1 MNSTQKQ
8 AYERELMMAKS
19 LYQNAHY
26 EMCFGYLERAHILGQ
41 RSIFRHTT
49 VHWWMLK
56 VGVQCADK
64 KAILGQVMRLIAS
77 IIFSRIWVPVGN
89 TGGTNVNA
97 FKSMPIPQDL
107 KKYLDQSG

>member
-1 MNSTQKQ
+1 MNSAQKH
-8 AYERELMMAKS
+8 AYERELMMAKT
-19 LYQNAHY
+19 LYHNAHY
-26 EMCFGYLERAHILGQ
+26 TACFGHLERAHILGQ
-41 RSIFRHTT
+41 RSIFKHTT

-56 VGVQCADK
+56 VGVKFVDK
-64 KAILGQVMRLIAS
+64 KAVLGQVMRLIAS

-107 KKYLDQSG
+107 KKYLE